1 MKNKFR
7 LHPKVIIIIS
17 FFMGIV
23 MIASAYFELSE
34 SKKEIYR
41 LFDREAAS
49 LIETIRLSSI
59 NTLHASDE
67 IENLLT
73 DRLLD
78 NARFIRHLDSSGR
91 LTEKDLAAY
100 AKMNSLFRINILNA
114 EGIRVLSNGVPTPGY
129 FRKGES
135 SSRRPKEINEL
146 LSGKTDQVVVGLRES
161 RIAGEQRF
169 AVALARANK
178 KGAIIINLDAA
189 SLLEFRKNI
198 GIGKIVQDIASNP
211 GIVYI
216 VLQDSV
222 GIVAASKGVTKINS
236 VIEDELLQQ
245 ALTIDKPFTREFTF
259 KGNKVYEVIQQLSY
273 EGENIGIFRIGLA
286 MDEIR
291 NLETRMVR
299 RVVILF
305 FLLAA
310 ISIIVLSIVFTMQN
324 LKSVSTE
331 LSKFKTF
338 TGTVLGNMGEAVIV
352 VDKDFIVS
360 LFNKQAEK
368 LFHTSSEEVL
378 NRHLKFFAK
387 ELFEELEK
395 LIFQGAAN
403 VIEFSTE
410 LLQSDKTKY
419 LSVTASQSDDQGGS
433 TTLVIKDLTEA
444 RLLEEQKK
452 RNEKLSAMGELASGV
467 AHEIRNPI
475 NAIGMIAQ
483 RLGREFT
490 PTEGSAEYHDITKV
504 LKTEVE
510 RINKIIT
517 QFLNYAKPIE
527 LQIQKINSGEFFNEL
542 SLLFSEQAKQR
553 SIHFDVTAA
562 TEFEMKVDPELMKQ
576 TLLNLLQNAFDATPE
591 NGSVKLNY
599 YKKDSNILIIIS
611 DDGKGISEE
620 NLSKIFNLYFT
631 TKKEGNGL
639 GLSIA
644 QKIID
649 QHHGTIH
656 VTSKLNHGTT
666 FTLNIPNN
674 EKF

>member
-1 MKNKFR
+1 MNQTFVVILNRFLLSLIMKNKFR

-387 ELFEELEK
+387 DLFEALEK

-403 VIEFSTE
+403 V
-410 LLQSDKTKY
+410 
-419 LSVTASQSDDQGGS
+419 
-433 TTLVIKDLTEA
+433 
-444 RLLEEQKK
+444 
-452 RNEKLSAMGELASGV
+452 
-467 AHEIRNPI
+467 
-475 NAIGMIAQ
+475 
-483 RLGREFT
+483 
-490 PTEGSAEYHDITKV
+490 
-504 LKTEVE
+504 
-510 RINKIIT
+510 
-517 QFLNYAKPIE
+517 
-527 LQIQKINSGEFFNEL
+527 
-542 SLLFSEQAKQR
+542 
-553 SIHFDVTAA
+553 
-562 TEFEMKVDPELMKQ
+562 
-576 TLLNLLQNAFDATPE
+576 
-591 NGSVKLNY
+591 
-599 YKKDSNILIIIS
+599 
-611 DDGKGISEE
+611 
-620 NLSKIFNLYFT
+620 
-631 TKKEGNGL
+631 
-639 GLSIA
+639 
-644 QKIID
+644 
-649 QHHGTIH
+649 
-656 VTSKLNHGTT
+656 
-666 FTLNIPNN
+666 
-674 EKF
+674 

>member
-1 MKNKFR
+1 
-7 LHPKVIIIIS
+7 
-17 FFMGIV
+17 

-34 SKKEIYR
+34 SRKEIYR
-41 LFDREAAS
+41 LLDRESAS
-49 LIETIRLSSI
+49 LIETIRLSSV

-73 DRLLD
+73 NRLLD

-91 LTEKDLAAY
+91 LTEKDLSAY

-114 EGIRVLSNGVPTPGY
+114 EGVRVLSNGVPSPGF
-129 FRKGES
+129 FRKGEN

-146 LSGKTDQVVVGLRES
+146 LSGKTDQVVIGLKES

-169 AVALARANK
+169 AVAVARANN

-216 VLQDSV
+216 VLQDSDGV
-222 GIVAASKGVTKINS
+222 IAASKGVTKINS
-236 VIEDELLQQ
+236 IYEDELLQQ

-259 KGNKVYEVIQQLSY
+259 KGNKVYEVIQQLRY
-273 EGENIGIFRIGLA
+273 EGENVGIFRIGLA

-299 RVVILF
+299 RVVIIS

-324 LKSVSTE
+324 LKSVSSE

-338 TGTVLGNMGEAVIV
+338 TGTVLENMGEAVIV
-352 VDKDFIVS
+352 FDKNFHIS

-368 LFHTSSEEVL
+368 LFQKPSDEVL
-378 NRHLKFFAK
+378 NLSLSSCSNG
-387 ELFEELEK
+387 LFEALK
-395 LIFQGAAN
+395 LFNSQENKTAS
-403 VIEFSTE
+403 EFSTE
-410 LLQSDKTKY
+410 ISIDSGVKY
-419 LSVTASQSDDQGGS
+419 LSITVSQNDDEGGN

-444 RLLEEQKK
+444 RLLDDQKK

-483 RLGREFT
+483 RLNREFI
-490 PTEGSAEYHDITKV
+490 PVEGSAEYLDITKV
-504 LKTEVE
+504 LKTEVD

-517 QFLNYAKPIE
+517 QFLNYAKPID
-527 LQIQKINSGEFFNEL
+527 LQRKNINSAEFFNEIA
-542 SLLFSEQAKQR
+542 LLFNEQAKQR
-553 SIHFDVTAA
+553 CIHFRVN
-562 TEFEMKVDPELMKQ
+562 TENEFTLAIDPELMKQ
-576 TLLNLLQNAFDATPE
+576 TMMNLLQNAFDGVEE
-591 NGSVKLNY
+591 NGSVVLSY
-599 YKKDSNILIIIS
+599 DKKDQNIFIKIH

-644 QKIID
+644 QKIVN
-649 QHHGTIH
+649 QHNGTIN
-656 VTSKLNHGTT
+656 VASKVNQGTT
-666 FTLNIPNN
+666 FTITIPDH

>member
-7 LHPKVIIIIS
+7 LHPKIIIIIS
-17 FFMGIV
+17 FVIGIV

-41 LFDREAAS
+41 LLDRESAS
-49 LIETIRLSSI
+49 LIETIRLTSI

-73 DRLLD
+73 NRLLD

-91 LTEKDLAAY
+91 LTEKDLSAF

-114 EGIRVLSNGVPTPGY
+114 EGMRVLSNGVPSPGF
-129 FRKGES
+129 FRKGEN
-135 SSRRPKEINEL
+135 SSRRPREINEL
-146 LSGKTDQVVVGLRES
+146 LSGKTDQVVIGLKES

-169 AVALARANK
+169 AVAVARANK

-216 VLQDSV
+216 VLQDSDGV
-222 GIVAASKGVTKINS
+222 IAASKGVTKINS
-236 VIEDELLQQ
+236 VSEDELLQQ

-273 EGENIGIFRIGLA
+273 EGENVGIFRIGLA

-299 RVVILF
+299 RVVIIS

-324 LKSVSTE
+324 LKSVSSE

-338 TGTVLGNMGEAVIV
+338 TGTVLENMGEAVIV
-352 VDKDFIVS
+352 FDKNFHIS

-368 LFHTSSEEVL
+368 LFQKPSDEVL
-378 NRHLKFFAK
+378 NLSLSSCSNG
-387 ELFEELEK
+387 LFEALK
-395 LIFQGAAN
+395 LFTSQENKTAS
-403 VIEFSTE
+403 EFSTE
-410 LLQSDKTKY
+410 ISIDSGVKY
-419 LSVTASQSDDQGGS
+419 LSITVSRNDDEGDN

-444 RLLEEQKK
+444 KLLDEQKK

-467 AHEIRNPI
+467 ALEIRNPI

-483 RLGREFT
+483 RLNREFI
-490 PTEGSAEYHDITKV
+490 PIEGSAEYLDITKV
-504 LKTEVE
+504 LKTEVD

-517 QFLNYAKPIE
+517 QFLNYAKPID
-527 LQIQKINSGEFFNEL
+527 LQKKNINSADFFNEIA
-542 SLLFSEQAKQR
+542 LLFNEQAKQR
-553 SIHFDVTAA
+553 GIHFQVN
-562 TEFEMKVDPELMKQ
+562 TENEFTIAIDPELMKQ
-576 TLLNLLQNAFDATPE
+576 TMMNLLQNAFDGVEE
-591 NGSVKLNY
+591 NGFVVLSY
-599 YKKDSNILIIIS
+599 DKKDQNIFIKIH

-644 QKIID
+644 QKIVN
-649 QHHGTIH
+649 QHNGTIN
-656 VTSKLNHGTT
+656 VASKLNQGTT
-666 FTLNIPNN
+666 FTITIPDY